1 MKVIMMMSLKV
12 YYFLKLDV
20 SILVQYLTN
29 LSVADATEEF
39 SPGGIL
45 SDYLTLCMFKFWSE
59 RYVGADK
66 FAFSVR
72 DMPSI
77 DSMN

>member
-1 MKVIMMMSLKV
+1 MMMSLKV
-12 YYFLKLDV
+12 YYFLQLDV
-20 SILVQYLTN
+20 SILVQYLTK

-59 RYVGADK
+59 RYGVGADK
-66 FAFSVR
+66 VAFSVR

-77 DSMN
+77 DSIN